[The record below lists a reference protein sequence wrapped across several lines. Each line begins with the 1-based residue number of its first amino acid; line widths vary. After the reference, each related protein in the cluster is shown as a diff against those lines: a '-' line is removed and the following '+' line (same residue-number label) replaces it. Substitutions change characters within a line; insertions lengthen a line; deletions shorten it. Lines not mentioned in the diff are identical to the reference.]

1 MYLPEISTDTMNR
14 YVEFCHELGEA
25 GAMRTILDEI
35 KNENPGLFKIIEI
48 TVATTSL
55 PAVATLIISHHCMQ
69 YKLLRMQAETDLM
82 GKLFE

>member
-1 MYLPEISTDTMNR
+1 MNR
-14 YVEFCHELGEA
+14 YVEFCNEHSEI
-25 GAMRTILDEI
+25 GAMKLILDEM

-48 TVATTSL
+48 TAATTSI